1 MENNAVREESM
12 ERCEGLE
19 NWLTCAR
26 CPYIC
31 TNKCPLE
38 GADAGVR
45 ISALINVPWKE
56 LMWLPASL
64 IR

>member
-26 CPYIC
+26 CSYIC

-38 GADAGVR
+38 GSDVVQRLAHQMKDTGQEHEKKN
-45 ISALINVPWKE
+45 SKN
-56 LMWLPASL
+56 S
-64 IR
+64 